1 MFIKTHHEKPE
12 VANYESL
19 DEVPAHIK
27 EKLKR
32 FITNVGGRTFVI
44 HGLPPEVT
52 GGVLARY
59 SRARTDLQTTLVNE
73 FLDENGDP
81 IQAKGTAI
89 LDRVLVSFGDDSVGE
104 LEGTH
109 IGVEGISQLGTKWIE
124 DRRIG
129 GSPIEQS
136 TRYVKY
142 DQKDK
147 QGRWR
152 YLRPKEVVEAGLG
165 AKFESVNDLAFEVYA
180 EGIRRLSDHFR
191 RIFPE
196 SKHTIPVIRDGQ
208 TVSVTKDKLQGE
220 DEKRYFRNSYGFAIR
235 CAALDMGRCVLPTST
250 LTQLGVYGNGRFM
263 SGLLSFL
270 KSQPFREAQERASEL
285 EVELAK
291 VIPTFIKRNAANLF
305 WGERDAHMYRAA
317 QVLTANIVPEARF
330 VTLVREA
337 PLQDQVVASMLFPY
351 TNISLQQLQEVVK
364 ELSPER
370 KKEIIDQ
377 YVGKRKSRRDRTGRA
392 LEAGYPFAFDLVG
405 GLAEYRDLE
414 RHRMLTQQRQDFTT
428 QFGFIMPPEMV
439 EVGLEQRVHEVVAMM
454 EDLNSD
460 IRHAGLTEVA
470 QYATL
475 FNNRIRFMLGMN
487 ARELQHLTE
496 LRTQP
501 AGHPSYR
508 AMTMEMARQSLQ
520 REPWLDNILGFVDY
534 SDKDNKITRAKEQSR
549 IAGKNLAKG
558 IDDSS
563 DLQ

>member
-1 MFIKTHHEKPE
+1 M
-12 VANYESL
+12 ANYESL

-27 EKLKR
+27 GKLGK

-59 SRARTDLQTTLVNE
+59 SRAKTDLQTTLVNE
-73 FLDENGDP
+73 FLDEHGDP
-81 IQAKGTAI
+81 VQAKGTAI

-152 YLRPKEVVEAGLG
+152 YLRPKEVVEAGFG

-180 EGIRRLSDHFR
+180 DGIRLLSDHFR
-191 RIFPE
+191 RVFPE
-196 SKHTIPVIRDGQ
+196 SQHTIPVIRGGE
-208 TVSVTKDKLQGE
+208 TISLTKDKLQGE
-220 DEKRYFRNSYGFAIR
+220 DEERSFRNSYGFAIR
-235 CAALDMGRCVLPTST
+235 CAALDMGRCVLPAST

-270 KSQPFREAQERASEL
+270 KSQKFAEAQERANEL
-285 EVELAK
+285 EIELAK
-291 VIPTFIKRNAANLF
+291 VIPTFIKRNAGNPF
-305 WGERDAHMYRAA
+305 WQERDDNMRAIA
-317 QVLTANIVPEARF
+317 KALFGNITPEGDL
-330 VTLVREA
+330 VTLVSNQST
-337 PLQDQVVASMLFPY
+337 LQDQVVASMLFPY
-351 TNISLQQLQEVVK
+351 TNISLQQVEDIVRGLP
-364 ELSPER
+364 SER
-370 KKEIIDQ
+370 KKGIMDQ
-377 YVGKRKSRRDRTGRA
+377 YTGNRKSRRDRTGRG
-392 LEAGYPFAFDLVG
+392 LEAGYPFVFDLVG

-414 RHRMLTQQRQDFTT
+414 RHRMLTQQRQQFTT
-428 QFGFIMPPEMV
+428 QFGFIMPPEMR
-439 EVGLEQRVHEVVAMM
+439 EIGLEQRVEEVVAAM

-460 IRHAGLTEVA
+460 LRHAGLKEVA

-475 FNNRIRFMLGMN
+475 FNHRMRFMLGMN

-508 AMTMEMARQSLQ
+508 AMTMEMARQALQ
-520 REPWLDNILGFVDY
+520 REPWLDNILGHVDY
-534 SDKDNKITRAKEQSR
+534 SDVGNKITRAREQSK
-549 IAGKNLAKG
+549 IAGKNLARG

-563 DLQ
+563 DLR